1 MVRELQ
7 QGLLLG
13 LVSPML
19 EALAGSNSC
28 LSVACQAAAVP
39 PSSLKVSFLTA
50 AAALPDCHHVGCR
63 QVGCLWPQVKAFID
77 LVGSLLSASMPPPT
91 GPRGMRPAA
100 QPLATEI
107 VRTMQDTGIVKPLIN
122 ALKLVDTNHPQVNA
136 ALQLAPD
143 PDSHLNAK
151 TDF

>member
-1 MVRELQ
+1 MPTCCCATFT
-7 QGLLLG
+7 
-13 LVSPML
+13 SKCFIP
-19 EALAGSNSC
+19 
-28 LSVACQAAAVP
+28 
-39 PSSLKVSFLTA
+39 A
-50 AAALPDCHHVGCR
+50 AAAAHPDCHHVGCHH
-63 QVGCLWPQVKAFID
+63 VGCVWPQVKAFID

-136 ALQLAPD
+136 PLQLAPD
-143 PDSHLNAK
+143 PDSQVSSQ
-151 TDF
+151 TDFLTASCSCSTSSFMALCKILDP